1 MMSRL
6 SSVVKTCV
14 TFLFSLAMLSSASS
28 ANTGVALDVSITK
41 IKSSKGKLVV
51 ALFDSKEKFLKQTLS
66 EYSLDIG
73 DDGRAKARFTDVPP
87 GIYAI
92 AAYHDKNADGKLNTF
107 MLVPREDYGFSNDA
121 RSMFGPPSFKSASFE
136 VGEQD
141 MGIEFRVR

>member
-1 MMSRL
+1 MNRL
-6 SSVVKTCV
+6 IFAIIAAAFIVLSAASTMAGAKTSLNAGLSVKI
-14 TFLFSLAMLSSASS
+14 S
-28 ANTGVALDVSITK
+28 K
-41 IKSSKGKLVV
+41 IKNDKGKLVV
-51 ALFDSKEKFLKQTLS
+51 ALFDSKEDFLKKTVS
-66 EYSLDIG
+66 ELSLDIG
-73 DDGRAKARFTDVPP
+73 EGGQVLAQFFDIPP

-141 MGIEFRVR
+141 IGIEFRVR

>member
-1 MMSRL
+1 MNRL
-6 SSVVKTCV
+6 IFAIIATAFIVLSAASTMAGAKTSLNASLSVKI
-14 TFLFSLAMLSSASS
+14 S
-28 ANTGVALDVSITK
+28 K
-41 IKSSKGKLVV
+41 IKNDKGKLVV
-51 ALFDSKEKFLKQTLS
+51 ALFDSKENFLKKTLS
-66 EYSLDIG
+66 ELSLDIDEG
-73 DDGRAKARFTDVPP
+73 GEVLAQFSDIPP

-141 MGIEFRVR
+141 MGIDFRVR

>member
-1 MMSRL
+1 MNRL
-6 SSVVKTCV
+6 IFAIIATAFIVLSAASTMAGAKTSLNAGLSVKI
-14 TFLFSLAMLSSASS
+14 S
-28 ANTGVALDVSITK
+28 K
-41 IKSSKGKLVV
+41 IKNDKGKLVV
-51 ALFDSKEKFLKQTLS
+51 ALFDSKENFLKKTLS
-66 EYSLDIG
+66 ELSLDIG
-73 DDGRAKARFTDVPP
+73 EGGEVLAQFYDIPP

-141 MGIEFRVR
+141 MGIDFRVR